1 MFLSVASDITRF
13 INEVS
18 YDEFKML
25 FVQLPGAVFIISC
38 LLFGVPFLTELTGIL
53 YLYTG
58 KAKHFFITISLVTAK
73 VFIML
78 FVLIVGGR
86 GV

>member
-18 YDEFKML
+18 YDELKVL
-25 FVQLPGAVFIISC
+25 FVQLPGAVFILSC
-38 LLFGVPFLTELTGIL
+38 LLFVPFLTELTGIL

-78 FVLIVGGR
+78 FIFFEGGK